1 MFSFLGIFIVPSILR
16 TRKSKTFA
24 SYRDGCNGKIGSGK
38 TTVAIVATVAL
49 SVNGDDEI
57 RGVKAP
63 SLSSP
68 GPRVSRGPSEGCTVS
83 VHPAIPGKGVAKR
96 DTVAAK
102 ATLKWRNPVKKRN
115 GLKLSVHAYKRTGM
129 RFLRKA

>member
-1 MFSFLGIFIVPSILR
+1 MFSFLSIFIVPSILR

-102 ATLKWRNPVKKRN
+102 ATLKWRSPFEGSQQGRTSIHGHVCARN
-115 GLKLSVHAYKRTGM
+115 SPDA
-129 RFLRKA
+129 